1 LTPDPRHHVVIL
13 GGGFG
18 GLYATKSLREDAFRV
33 TLVDR
38 RNYHLFQPLLYQ
50 VATGAL
56 SPANIAT
63 PLRAIFKRQR
73 NVEVLMADA
82 IGVDVAER
90 KLLLADGEVR
100 YDTLVVAAGAGHYYF
115 GHDDW
120 MAVAPGLKSIE
131 DATTIRRR
139 VLSAFER
146 AEREPDPAR
155 KAVWLTFV
163 LVGGGP
169 TGVELAGAIAEIAR
183 YTLAGN
189 FRHIDPASSRIF
201 LLEGSDRVLPPYTP
215 DLSAKAR
222 KALEAMGVVVR
233 TGARVVDI
241 QPGVVTVATNGDT
254 QRIESHT
261 VLWSAGVRAS
271 PLAKSLADAT
281 GAECDRLGRLMVEPD
296 LSLPGHPEV
305 IAIGDIA
312 HVKGVDGKPL
322 PAVAQPAIQ
331 EGEYAARLVRDRLHG
346 AFTPPFQYHD
356 RGNMATI
363 GRASAVADLGWVR
376 FAGVIAWLAWLFIH
390 LLYLIGFG
398 NRLLVLMQWG
408 YSYITR
414 NRAARLIVGYDDT
427 TLPPRLPSPNSGE
440 GEGPQA
446 RG

>member
-1 LTPDPRHHVVIL
+1 MTTDPRHHVVIL

-18 GLYATKSLREDAFRV
+18 GLYATKSLRDDGIRV

-73 NVEVLMADA
+73 NVEVLMGDA
-82 IGVDVAER
+82 IDVEVAER
-90 KLLLADGEVR
+90 RLLLADGEIR
-100 YDTLVVAAGAGHYYF
+100 YDTLVVATGAGHYYF

-189 FRHIDPASSRIF
+189 FRHIDPASARIF

-222 KALEAMGVVVR
+222 SALEAMGVIVR

-241 QPGVVTVATNGDT
+241 QPGVVTFATNGDT
-254 QRIESHT
+254 ERIESHT

-271 PLAKSLADAT
+271 PLAKSLADAI
-281 GAECDRLGRLMVEPD
+281 GAECDRLGRLMVQPD
-296 LSLPGHPEV
+296 LTFPGHPEI

-312 HVKGVDGKPL
+312 HVKSADGKPL

-331 EGEYAARLVRDRLHG
+331 EGEYAAR
-346 AFTPPFQYHD
+346 
-356 RGNMATI
+356 
-363 GRASAVADLGWVR
+363 
-376 FAGVIAWLAWLFIH
+376 
-390 LLYLIGFG
+390 
-398 NRLLVLMQWG
+398 
-408 YSYITR
+408 R
-414 NRAARLIVGYDDT
+414 NPRPAARRIHATVPLPRPRQHGDDRPGIGGGGPGLGEVRWRARVACLAVHPPAVSDRIRQSAARADAVGLQLHHAQSRCPAD
-427 TLPPRLPSPNSGE
+427 R
-440 GEGPQA
+440 
-446 RG
+446 RV